1 MRVFGNRARR
11 ITSWVLTYIAVG
23 VILAFFIFP
32 ILWELLASFKPPE
45 EVVSTDPHF
54 IFKPTLQS
62 WQKLFQGGI
71 FHYFKNSLIVVGGST
86 VLSTFFG
93 SMAGYALAR
102 GRMRSK
108 NFIAMEM
115 LTLRMLPPIAMII
128 PIFVL
133 FQKMHLHN
141 TYLGLILMYT
151 TVNLPLSVWL
161 MFGYFG
167 NLPEEIGEAAMVDG
181 CPRFRMYW
189 QVELPLILPGLATT
203 AIFCVIFAWNEFMF
217 GVLLTKMETATLT
230 VVTARE
236 VLQRTGIDWSALASL
251 SIFTIL
257 IPLIFALSIQKS
269 LVKGMTLGA
278 IK

>member
-1 MRVFGNRARR
+1 MRVYGNKAKR
-11 ITSWVLTYIAVG
+11 IAKWAAVYIAIAV
-23 VILAFFIFP
+23 VIAFFVFP
-32 ILWELLASFKPPE
+32 ILWELLASIKPPK
-45 EVVSTDPHF
+45 EVVSSEPHF
-54 IFKPTLQS
+54 FFKPTLSS
-62 WQKLFQGGI
+62 WIEIFQKGI
-71 FHYFKNSLIVVGGST
+71 LHYFKNSLIVVGGST
-86 VLSTFFG
+86 ILATFLG

-102 GRMRSK
+102 GRLKLK

-133 FQKMHLHN
+133 FQKLHMHN
-141 TYLGLILMYT
+141 TYIGLILMYT
-151 TVNLPLSVWL
+151 TANLPLSVWL
-161 MFGYFG
+161 MLGYFS
-167 NLPEEIGEAAMVDG
+167 NVPEEIGEAAMVDG
-181 CPRFRMYW
+181 CGRFRMYW

-203 AIFCVIFAWNEFMF
+203 AIFCVIFAWNEFMY

-251 SIFTIL
+251 SVFTIL
-257 IPLIFALSIQKS
+257 VPLIFALSIQKS
-269 LVKGMTLGA
+269 LVKGMTMGA

>member
-1 MRVFGNRARR
+1 MRVYGNRARQ

-23 VILAFFIFP
+23 IILAFFIFP
-32 ILWELLASFKPPE
+32 ILWELIASFKPPE
-45 EVVSTDPHF
+45 EVISTEPHF
-54 IFKPTLQS
+54 IFKPTLRS
-62 WQKLFQGGI
+62 WQKIFTGGI

-86 VLSTFFG
+86 VLATFFG
-93 SMAGYALAR
+93 SLAGYALAR
-102 GRMRSK
+102 GRLRSK
-108 NFIAMEM
+108 NLIAMEM

-133 FQKMHLHN
+133 FQKMHMHN

-151 TVNLPLSVWL
+151 TTNLPLSVWL

-167 NLPEEIGEAAMVDG
+167 NVPEEIGEAAMVDG
-181 CPRFRMYW
+181 CGRFRMYW

-217 GVLLTKMETATLT
+217 GVLLTKIETATLT

-257 IPLIFALSIQKS
+257 VPLIFALSIQKS
-269 LVKGMTLGA
+269 LVKGMTMGA

>member
-1 MRVFGNRARR
+1 MRFYGSKLKRTAK
-11 ITSWVLTYIAVG
+11 WVLTYIAVG
-23 VILAFFIFP
+23 AVLAFFIFP
-32 ILWELLASFKPPE
+32 VLWELLASFKPPA
-45 EVVSTDPHF
+45 EVISSEPHF
-54 IFKPTLQS
+54 LFKPTLES
-62 WQKLFQGGI
+62 WRSIFTSGI
-71 FHYFKNSLIVVGGST
+71 FHNFKNSLIVVGGST
-86 VLSTFFG
+86 LLATFFG
-93 SMAGYALAR
+93 SLAGYALAR
-102 GRMRSK
+102 GKLRSRK
-108 NFIAMEM
+108 VIAMEM

-151 TVNLPLSVWL
+151 TANLPLSVWL
-161 MFGYFG
+161 MLGYFG
-167 NLPEEIGEAAMVDG
+167 GVPEEIGEAAMVDG
-181 CPRFRMYW
+181 CGRFRMYW

-217 GVLLTKMETATLT
+217 GVLLTKIETATLT

-257 IPLIFALSIQKS
+257 VPLIFALSIQKS